1 MVLLGCPSGSSSVN
15 TIVSP
20 WSGQYSNMNSYQ
32 LSSKGLWSYAA
43 VVEVMKG
50 VVILLFFH
58 PEWGHA
64 KGTPLDVSCS
74 TTEWF
79 GTNMLFAMV
88 FCAAIFICLLYSPFP
103 ALLFCSGVLTQ
114 CLFPV
119 LLLHSGVLPQRSSP
133 AWSCL
138 FINFC
143 KGRKLWNPTICHLVP
158 ITLVGRADSMVLRD
172 IFTDYKFYSCLLWD
186 A

>member
-1 MVLLGCPSGSSSVN
+1 
-15 TIVSP
+15 
-20 WSGQYSNMNSYQ
+20 MNSYQ

-74 TTEWF
+74 TAEWF

-88 FCAAIFICLLYSPFP
+88 FCAALFICLLYSPFP
-103 ALLFCSGVLTQ
+103 ALLLCPGVLTQ
-114 CLFPV
+114 W
-119 LLLHSGVLPQRSSP
+119 SSP

-138 FINFC
+138 FIIFC
-143 KGRKLWNPTICHLVP
+143 EGRKLWNPTICHLVP
-158 ITLVGRADSMVLRD
+158 ITLVGRGDSMVLRD
-172 IFTDYKFYSCLLWD
+172 IFTDYKFYRCLLWD